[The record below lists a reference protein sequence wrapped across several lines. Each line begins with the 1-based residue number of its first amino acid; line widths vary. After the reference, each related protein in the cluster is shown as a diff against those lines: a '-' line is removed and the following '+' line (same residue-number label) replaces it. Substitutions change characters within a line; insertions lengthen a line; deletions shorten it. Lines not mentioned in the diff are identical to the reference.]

1 MINRIQIGYP
11 AVFKTIEK
19 PKPIEIDE
27 YLPEIKVS
35 KQELDWEKDMQ
46 MRSKHRDKK
55 EELKNEYD
63 QYLNDHPELRQITS
77 DYLQAILTIKPKDV
91 VSFTAK
97 HFAPYS
103 KQTRPNQLLPSLEQ
117 VVNISKQY

>member
-11 AVFKTIEK
+11 AVFKAVNK

-27 YLPEIKVS
+27 YLPQIKID

-63 QYLNDHPELRQITS
+63 QYLSDHPEIRQLTS

-103 KQTRPNQLLPSLEQ
+103 KQTRPNKLLPSLEQ
-117 VVNISKQY
+117 VVNISKQ

>member
-11 AVFKTIEK
+11 AVFKTVK
-19 PKPIEIDE
+19 LPKPIEIDE
-27 YLPEIKVS
+27 YLPEIEINK
-35 KQELDWEKDMQ
+35 KDLNWEKDMQ
-46 MRSKHRDKK
+46 MRSKYLDRR

-63 QYLNDHPELRQITS
+63 QYLNDHPELRQIAS

-97 HFAPYS
+97 HFAPHS
-103 KQTRPNQLLPSLEQ
+103 KRTRSNQLLPSLEQ
-117 VVNISKQY
+117 AINIPKQ